1 MIKVSDV
8 NLDKTGSNEEKK
20 SQRINFKVTPKEKK
34 KIEILAKAGGY
45 RATSKYILECALNPK
60 RARNKRDM
68 LKLLYEIN
76 KIGVNINQIAKYM
89 NMLGDYEKALSKMEV
104 IEHHL
109 YITNTLISLDR
120 QLKKVREEYKNGYE
134 VQ

>member
-1 MIKVSDV
+1 MKKVGEVIDGENGKV
-8 NLDKTGSNEEKK
+8 EEKK
-20 SQRINFKVTPKEKK
+20 TQRIHFNVTPKEKK
-34 KIEILAKAGGY
+34 QIEILAKAGGY
-45 RATSKYILECALNPK
+45 RAKSKYILECALNPK
-60 RARNKRDM
+60 RGRNKRDM